1 MIPGLGE
8 SPGGGNGN
16 PLQYSCLD
24 NSMDRGTWQVA
35 VHEDACKEGTTQRK
49 TLRSTAPCDDN
60 STSEPTSENKQT
72 NKPLLTSYVVGR
84 VPAVLE
90 PGGEGTAMSK
100 HNEDKLISIYHGGL
114 VIVGLLGT
122 TYFTELA

>member
-35 VHEDACKEGTTQRK
+35 VHEDACKEGTPQRK

-60 STSEPTSENKQT
+60 STSKPTSEKKKKN
-72 NKPLLTSYVVGR
+72 PLLTSYVVR
-84 VPAVLE
+84 SVRAVLE
-90 PGGEGTAMSK
+90 PGGEGHS
-100 HNEDKLISIYHGGL
+100 NEQ
-114 VIVGLLGT
+114 T
-122 TYFTELA
+122 Q